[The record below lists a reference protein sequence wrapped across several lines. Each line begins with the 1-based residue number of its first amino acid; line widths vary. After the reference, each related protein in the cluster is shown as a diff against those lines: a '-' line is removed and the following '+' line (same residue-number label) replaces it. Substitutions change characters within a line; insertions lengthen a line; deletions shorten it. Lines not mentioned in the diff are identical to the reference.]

1 MDGYSVSITLDEA
14 REIIKKQKNKEK
26 GAPVYFQELVLYMGA
41 LRVVRAHERG
51 DKLPEQGFYYPIE
64 PSLSFLGKFQKK
76 IKKIGDKLENKIHIT
91 MFSGIS
97 KVVNKKWKDNF
108 LFKKFLNYLRRL
120 KIWKKKKINQ

>member
-14 REIIKKQKNKEK
+14 REIIKKQENKEK

-97 KVVNKKWKDNF
+97 KVVNRKWKDNF

-120 KIWKKKKINQ
+120 KI